1 MLGNNNT
8 NNIKWWNRIYIIKI
22 VKFLEDSGL
31 LLKWI
36 CEKIQNKVKEQK
48 GGFLFMLLRTLGPRL
63 LENMLTDKG
72 VVRAGYGSDGS
83 FSKDF

>member
-1 MLGNNNT
+1 
-8 NNIKWWNRIYIIKI
+8 
-22 VKFLEDSGL
+22 
-31 LLKWI
+31 
-36 CEKIQNKVKEQK
+36 
-48 GGFLFMLLRTLGPRL
+48 MLLRTLGPRL